1 MSLKE
6 KGGRRDGERGR
17 ESREGERGGRGEAF
31 TNYRERE
38 REGINSLFTWVI
50 DKHVSFSYI
59 QPSPKQGTILDLIIH
74 THFLS

>member
-17 ESREGERGGRGEAF
+17 ESREGEKGGRGEAF

-38 REGINSLFTWVI
+38 RERG
-50 DKHVSFSYI
+50 DKFFIYM
-59 QPSPKQGTILDLIIH
+59 GNR
-74 THFLS
+74 